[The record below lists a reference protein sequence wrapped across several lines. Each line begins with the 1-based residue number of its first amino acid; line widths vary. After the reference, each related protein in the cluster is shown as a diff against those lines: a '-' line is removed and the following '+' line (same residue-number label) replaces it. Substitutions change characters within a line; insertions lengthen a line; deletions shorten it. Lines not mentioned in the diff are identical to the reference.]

1 MYKPTLMQRMSVKF
15 SGDSTMFRIDL
26 GASGEYCDG
35 FSRRNFLQL
44 GLAGMGTIGLP
55 QILRAKQEST
65 ALGGSRKDTSVILI
79 WLDGGPSHLDL
90 YDMKPHAP
98 VEYRGIWNPIP
109 TNVPGIEISELFP
122 LQAKIADRFSIVR
135 SLHHNNGDHF
145 TGGHYMLTGRG
156 GASGADTAGK
166 YPFVGSIATAVLGSR
181 QPGMPAHVAVPYAS
195 SIGLRPGYFGA
206 NYVGIQHNPF
216 ETEGDPNAAN
226 FQVNN
231 MQIPADLSISRLHD
245 RQGLSKTF
253 DKLRRDLDARGTV
266 TAVDRFDRQAF
277 DLVTGAAARR
287 AFDIN
292 SEDPRIRERY
302 GRNNWGQSTLLARR
316 LVEAGSTVV
325 TVHYGGW
332 DHHWDLKA
340 GMERYLPM
348 VDQAVSALF
357 EDLTARGLYDQ
368 VLVMLC
374 GEFSRTPRMNDG
386 GNGGAPMSMGT
397 PGRDHWGNAMFCL
410 LGGGGVQGGRIV
422 GSTNSRGEVPKDM
435 PLKPADIHHT
445 MFHLLGV
452 DRSIQFLNHAGR
464 PIPALEPGRV
474 IADLL

>member
-1 MYKPTLMQRMSVKF
+1 
-15 SGDSTMFRIDL
+15 MFRIQA
-26 GASGEYCDG
+26 GSTGRYCDG
-35 FSRRNFLQL
+35 FSRRNFVQL
-44 GLAGMGTIGLP
+44 GLAGMGTLGLP
-55 QILRAKQEST
+55 QILRAKEESAGFGT
-65 ALGGSRKDTSVILI
+65 SRKDTSVILI

-90 YDMKPHAP
+90 YDMKPQAP
-98 VEYRGIWNPIP
+98 SEYRGIWNPIP
-109 TNVPGIEISELFP
+109 TNVSGFEITELFP
-122 LQAKIADRFSIVR
+122 LQAKMADRFSIVR
-135 SLHHNNGDHF
+135 SLHHDNGDHF
-145 TGGHYMLTGRG
+145 AGGHYMLTGRG

-181 QPGMPAHVAVPYAS
+181 KPGLPAHVAVPYAS

-216 ETEGDPNAAN
+216 ETDGDPNAPN

-231 MQIPADLSISRLHD
+231 IQMPQDLSIARLQD

-266 TAVDRFDRQAF
+266 SAIDRFDSQAF
-277 DLVTGAAARR
+277 DLVTGTAARQ

-292 SEDPRIRERY
+292 SEDPRLRDKY
-302 GRNNWGQSTLLARR
+302 GRHNWGQSTLLARR

-340 GMERYLPM
+340 GMERYLPI

-357 EDLTARGLYDQ
+357 EDLTTRGLYDN

-422 GSTNSRGEVPKDM
+422 GSTNAKGEVPKDH

-445 MFHLLGV
+445 MFHVLGV
-452 DRSIQFLNHAGR
+452 DPSTNFINHAGR
-464 PIPALEPGRV
+464 PIPALEPGKV
-474 IADLL
+474 IQELL

>member
-1 MYKPTLMQRMSVKF
+1 MLRINLGT
-15 SGDSTMFRIDL
+15 SG
-26 GASGEYCDG
+26 AYCDG
-35 FSRRNFLQL
+35 FSRRSFLQM
-44 GLAGMGTIGLP
+44 GLAGMGALGLP
-55 QILRAKQEST
+55 QILRAKEES
-65 ALGGSRKDTSVILI
+65 ARSGDPKKDTSVILI

-90 YDMKPHAP
+90 YDMKPEAP
-98 VEYRGIWNPIP
+98 AEYRGLWNPIR
-109 TNVPGIEISELFP
+109 TNVSGIEISELFP
-122 LQAKIADRFSIVR
+122 LQAALADRFSIVR

-166 YPFVGSIATAVLGSR
+166 YPFVGSIATSVLGSR
-181 QPGMPAHVAVPYAS
+181 RTGMPAHVAVPYAS

-206 NYVGIQHNPF
+206 NYVGLQHNPF
-216 ETEGDPNAAN
+216 ETDGDPNAAN

-231 MQIPADLSISRLHD
+231 MQIPADLSIARLQD

-253 DKLRRDLDARGTV
+253 DKLRRDLDAKGTV
-266 TAVDRFDRQAF
+266 AAVDRFDRQAF
-277 DLVTGAAARR
+277 DLVTGASARR

-292 SEDPRIRERY
+292 SEDPRLRERY
-302 GRNNWGQSTLLARR
+302 GRHSWGQSTLLARR

-325 TVHYGGW
+325 TVHFGGW

-357 EDLTARGLYDQ
+357 EDLTARGLYDN

-422 GSTNSRGEVPKDM
+422 GSTNSRGEVPKDL
-435 PLKPADIHHT
+435 PLKPSDIHHT
-445 MFHLLGV
+445 MFHVLGV
-452 DRSIQFLNHAGR
+452 DPSLQFLNHAGR

-474 IADLL
+474 IHELL